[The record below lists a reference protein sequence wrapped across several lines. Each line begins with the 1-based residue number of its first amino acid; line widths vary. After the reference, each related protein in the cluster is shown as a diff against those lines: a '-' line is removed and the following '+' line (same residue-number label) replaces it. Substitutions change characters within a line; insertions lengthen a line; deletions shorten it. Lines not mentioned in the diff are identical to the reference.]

1 MRVSYYNNKGTMAA
15 ILRKNEKKKEH
26 EQQQQQQ
33 EKDEERVEL
42 SKREVQILNCIK
54 SQSRTEKKIAKMT
67 KLDIFVISPL
77 ITELMLKGYVETI
90 RRRRLYFFSREY
102 CIITVEGVDALE
114 QARNLFENLVEL
126 IRERAL
132 ETIDNIASDS
142 PILKLAVMSAK
153 ATYKT
158 LKVLI

>member
-1 MRVSYYNNKGTMAA
+1 MVNYNKKATMAA
-15 ILRKNEKKKEH
+15 TLRQSEKKKEREH
-26 EQQQQQQ
+26 QQQQHQ
-33 EKDEERVEL
+33 ERNEEHVEL
-42 SKREVQILNCIK
+42 SKREAQILNCIK

-77 ITELMLKGYVETI
+77 ITELMLKGYIETI

-102 CIITVEGVDALE
+102 CTITIEGLDALE
-114 QARNLFENLVEL
+114 QARNPFENIVEL
-126 IRERAL
+126 IKERAL

-142 PILKLAVMSAK
+142 PLLKLAIMSAK

>member
-1 MRVSYYNNKGTMAA
+1 MLKQ
-15 ILRKNEKKKEH
+15 NEKKKQQH

-33 EKDEERVEL
+33 EKEQERIEL
-42 SKREVQILNCIK
+42 SKRETQILNCIK
-54 SQSRTEKKIAKMT
+54 GQSRTEKQIAKMT
-67 KLDIFVISPL
+67 RLDIFVISPL

-90 RRRRLYFFSREY
+90 RRRRLFFFSREY
-102 CIITVEGVDALE
+102 CTITVEGLAALE

-132 ETIDNIASDS
+132 ETIDNIAADS
-142 PILKLAVMSAK
+142 PLLKLIVTSAK
-153 ATYKT
+153 AAYKI

>member
-1 MRVSYYNNKGTMAA
+1 MVNYNNKNGTMAA
-15 ILRKNEKKKEH
+15 TLRQSEKKKEREH
-26 EQQQQQQ
+26 QQQQQQ
-33 EKDEERVEL
+33 ERNEERGEL
-42 SKREVQILNCIK
+42 SKREAQILNCIK

-77 ITELMLKGYVETI
+77 ITELMLKGYIETI

-102 CIITVEGVDALE
+102 CTITIEGLDALE
-114 QARNLFENLVEL
+114 QARNPFENLVEL

-142 PILKLAVMSAK
+142 PILKLAIMSAK